1 MFRAESFD
9 EDQEISIF
17 NAIQLAS
24 NSHDRDLIHF
34 LIHPHVLAILSITA
48 RRGMT
53 VNDISRSLQLPLATC
68 YKFVEHMVE
77 LGLMARIGTTRTS
90 SRGRAANYT
99 SSLRSVSVHMS
110 DGHIEACIVWKNG
123 QAEQFR
129 REFQPDLGERD
140 TVTSSL
146 HHRTPYPPNPE
157 L

>member
-53 VNDISRSLQLPLATC
+53 VNDVSRSLQLPLATC
-68 YKFVEHMVE
+68 YKLVEQMVE
-77 LGLMARIGTTRTS
+77 LGLMARVGTTRTS

-99 SSLRSVSVHMS
+99 SSLKSVSLKMVDMN
-110 DGHIEACIVWKNG
+110 IEAVVTWKNG
-123 QAEQFR
+123 QMESFR
-129 REFQPDLGERD
+129 REFRMSAADNEALIIE
-140 TVTSSL
+140 
-146 HHRTPYPPNPE
+146 HRGALTQMGQ

>member
-1 MFRAESFD
+1 MFRAEPFE

-24 NSHDRDLIHF
+24 NSHDKNLVHF

-53 VNDISRSLQLPLATC
+53 VNDVSRSLDLPLATC
-68 YKFVEHMVE
+68 YKLVEHMVE

-99 SSLRSVSVHMS
+99 SSLRTVSVHMS
-110 DGHIEACIVWKNG
+110 EGRVEASVVWKNG
-123 QAEQFR
+123 QAENFH
-129 REFQPDLGERD
+129 RD
-140 TVTSSL
+140 FIPCLSEPETMTRSL
-146 HHRTPYPPNPE
+146 QNRLPYPKHPE
-157 L
+157 I